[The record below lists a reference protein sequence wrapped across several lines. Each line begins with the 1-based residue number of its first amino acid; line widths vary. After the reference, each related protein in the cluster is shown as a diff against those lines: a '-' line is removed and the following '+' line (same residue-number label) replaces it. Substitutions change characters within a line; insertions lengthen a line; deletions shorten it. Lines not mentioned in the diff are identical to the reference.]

1 MIATIGRLAFTSVLI
16 TTRKDPHGLM
26 NGRQEQRAAGLR
38 VTKTLDSCPAYL
50 APSRAHDSL
59 SPWLTGNPGSHR
71 AQCGTPLMLSG
82 RRGRKGKKEGRL

>member
-38 VTKTLDSCPAYL
+38 VTKTLDSCPALHL
-50 APSRAHDSL
+50 APSRARLPVSL
-59 SPWLTGNPGSHR
+59 GQKPWEPRHHQL
-71 AQCGTPLMLSG
+71 
-82 RRGRKGKKEGRL
+82 RLNAALL